1 MTEHHNQEH
10 TSNPPSPVMQRAL
23 RIQEA
28 MRKRGISTN
37 LTTEEAR
44 MVILPANVYYE
55 SDSPKAENKT
65 SEGENRG

>member
-1 MTEHHNQEH
+1 MEQHDHEQQLDL
-10 TSNPPSPVMQRAL
+10 SSPIMRAY

-37 LTTEEAR
+37 LTAEEAR
-44 MVILPANVYYE
+44 MVILPANVYYA

-65 SEGENRG
+65 SKGENRG